1 MWGMFGVS
9 MKQDEQ
15 GRPYMSLPP
24 LDPYDYYFM
33 VNPRGFYR
41 IEGR

>member
-1 MWGMFGVS
+1 MFGVS

-24 LDPYDYYFM
+24 LDPYDCYFM